1 MLDRLRE
8 VAEGEK
14 LRMELSSCFA
24 TGMWLQHFDIDVFLT
39 EESPYCDNVFSK
51 LDQVIASLLIDTATC
66 KVKRYNGC
74 R

>member
-1 MLDRLRE
+1 
-8 VAEGEK
+8 
-14 LRMELSSCFA
+14 
-24 TGMWLQHFDIDVFLT
+24 MWLQHFDIDVFLT